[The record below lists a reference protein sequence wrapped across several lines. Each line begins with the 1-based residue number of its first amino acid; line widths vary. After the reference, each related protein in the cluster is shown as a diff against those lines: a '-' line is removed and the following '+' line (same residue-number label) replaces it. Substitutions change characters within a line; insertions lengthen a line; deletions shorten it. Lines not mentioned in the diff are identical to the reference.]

1 MVDKLVIVFLF
12 FVGCICCDITAGNV
26 SPTLAI
32 VTGRAATKD
41 YFPRAQA
48 IFRLGTRL
56 QPADIDA
63 IYDFLNSKQ
72 ADNLK
77 ILEFNSLKNDLVIV
91 LMRQERYPAKLSA
104 ALLFMYRDKEHHPV
118 WRDYCVQFMGRF
130 YPQATLSDRKLLEQ
144 GMREALNE
152 SSSGIAGTALIAVN
166 SNLVLC
172 EIPKQ
177 YLLDQAYMLVQSEN
191 SKEFVKLTALQIGA
205 LNGDK
210 RILPIARQILK
221 NKHSIPLQ
229 SSALAVLGF
238 LGGENDQET
247 LTHFSCSSDIR
258 LRAAAQGA
266 QKRISDR
273 KSHNNH

>member
-1 MVDKLVIVFLF
+1 MTEKFTIVLLLVVCF
-12 FVGCICCDITAGNV
+12 ICCDISAGNI
-26 SPTLAI
+26 SPALAI
-32 VTGRAATKD
+32 VTGKTATKD

-56 QPADIDA
+56 QTADIDA

-77 ILEFNSLKNDLVIV
+77 TLEFNSLKNDLVIV
-91 LMRQERYPAKLSA
+91 LMRQERYPSKLST
-104 ALLFMYRDKEHHPV
+104 ALLSMYRDKEHHPV

-130 YPQATLSDRKLLEQ
+130 YPQAILSDRKLLEQ

-152 SSSGIAGTALIAVN
+152 SSTGISGTALIAIN
-166 SNLVLC
+166 SNLALC

-177 YLLDQAYMLVQSEN
+177 YLLDQAYLLVQSKN
-191 SKEFVKLTALQIGA
+191 SKDIVKQTALQIGA

-210 RILPIARQILK
+210 RILPIARQILMT
-221 NKHSIPLQ
+221 KHNIPLQ
-229 SSALAVLGF
+229 SSALAALGF
-238 LGGENDQET
+238 LGGENDKEI
-247 LTHFSCSSDIR
+247 LAHFLCNSDIR

-266 QKRISDR
+266 QKRISDS
-273 KSHNNH
+273 KKQ